1 MRTTRP
7 WLFVFLPVL
16 YVAVVLALITVQFS
30 KKNAS
35 FSQSLGDLTIAGKS
49 AAAGEPAEITLRGR
63 GLVFLFD
70 AAHYL
75 QADSRDGTSA
85 RLRPLSWTWKDGNAI
100 VTFQQN
106 LQLMFEKV
114 IGGDALLIHPVAND
128 GLKRFATLR
137 IPFGPRAGAHV
148 NRNDRSNFVEIVT
161 ENSHL
166 LASVD
171 GALDHIDADA
181 FVLTAGGSGFRPA
194 RIDPL
199 NGVSPDLAWVIVDNK
214 ADPAAA
220 ETALGQYWDRA
231 YKGWLSSSTFTS
243 RLADAWAREALAR
256 GDYPAVIDRI
266 DNLRRSDGSDWTF
279 DASLYLG
286 DVIDLTAQRRRDV
299 ETASSRSQPDWAT
312 QGRLWYSARLYG
324 PDGSADR
331 VKGLLL
337 QGKIPDDTP
346 SLVGMLQNLLTLETF
361 QPSDVVAARL
371 QDLEHAMLSK
381 VVRREGELFVQPAPG
396 LLDIKSGLILGRL
409 WLDAAKNLNDQ
420 SYGSAGAQLVASAL
434 AFQDT
439 GGRLPET
446 LVVQDGQII
455 RQEGT
460 VLPEDI
466 YAAVKPAAPQETE
479 LPTWGAGAFVR
490 SPGKLTAQTLTTAAA
505 KFTFRFPTG
514 EAEHIVISG
523 VPPFDHIT
531 MHGIRWR
538 TDPQFQS
545 YTDGWYYSASTKTLY
560 VKIKHRDD
568 SEDLVVHFTA
578 DD

>member
-16 YVAVVLALITVQFS
+16 YAAIVLALIAVQFS

-35 FSQSLGDLTIAGKS
+35 FTQSLGDLTIAGKS

-70 AAHYL
+70 AAHFL
-75 QADSRDGTSA
+75 QADARDGTSA
-85 RLRPLSWTWKDGNAI
+85 RLRPLSWAWKDGNAV
-100 VTFQQN
+100 VTFQQD

-114 IGGDALLIHPVAND
+114 IGGDALLIHPVANE
-128 GLKRFATLR
+128 GLKRFTTLR
-137 IPFGPRAGAHV
+137 IPFGPRSGARV
-148 NRNDRSNFVEIVT
+148 NRNDRSSFVEIVT
-161 ENSHL
+161 ETSHL

-171 GALDHIDADA
+171 GAQDHIDADA
-181 FVLTAGGSGFRPA
+181 FVVAAGASGFRPV

-199 NGVSPDLAWVIVDNK
+199 NGASPDLAWVSVDNK
-214 ADPAAA
+214 ADPTAA
-220 ETALGQYWDRA
+220 ETALGQYWDKA
-231 YKGWLSSSTFTS
+231 YKGWLSASSFTS
-243 RLADAWAREALAR
+243 RLADAWAREALDR
-256 GDYPAVIDRI
+256 GDYPAVLDRI
-266 DNLRRSDGSDWTF
+266 DRLRRSDGSDWTF

-286 DVIDLTAQRRRDV
+286 DVIDLTVQHRHDV
-299 ETASSRSQPDWAT
+299 EAASSRSQPDWAN

-324 PDGSADR
+324 PDGSDAR
-331 VKGLLL
+331 VKSQLL
-337 QGKIPDDTP
+337 QGKIPDDAP
-346 SLVGMLQNLLTLETF
+346 ALVGLLQNLLTLQAF
-361 QPSDVVAARL
+361 QPSDAVAARL
-371 QDLEHAMLSK
+371 QDVQHAVLAK
-381 VVRREGELFVQPAPG
+381 VVRREGELFVQPSPG

-409 WLDAAKNLNDQ
+409 WLDAAKNLNNQ
-420 SYGSAGAQLVASAL
+420 AYGSAGAQLVASAL

-439 GGRLPET
+439 SGRLPET

-466 YAAVKPAAPQETE
+466 YASVKPASPQETE
-479 LPTWGAGAFVR
+479 LPTWGTGAFVR
-490 SPGKLTAQTLTTAAA
+490 TPAKLTAQTLTAAAA

-514 EAEHIVISG
+514 AAEHIVIAG
-523 VPPFDHIT
+523 VPQFDHIT

-538 TDPQFQS
+538 TDPEFQS
-545 YTDGWYYSASTKTLY
+545 YTDGWYYSATTKTLY

-568 SEDLVVHFTA
+568 SEDLVIHFTA
-578 DD
+578 DE